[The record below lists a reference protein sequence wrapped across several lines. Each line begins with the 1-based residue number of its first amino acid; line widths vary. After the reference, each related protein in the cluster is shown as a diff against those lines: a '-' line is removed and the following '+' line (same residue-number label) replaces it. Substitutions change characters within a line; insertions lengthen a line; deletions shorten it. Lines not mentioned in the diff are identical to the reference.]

1 MGGNFVMRCT
11 LARLHESARAVD
23 ATPLGK
29 TRCCYSLSVDLA
41 TITVCLEHSMGVQY
55 DALMTWIAT

>member
-1 MGGNFVMRCT
+1 M
-11 LARLHESARAVD
+11 
-23 ATPLGK
+23 
-29 TRCCYSLSVDLA
+29 SVDLA